1 MKIGLLTTRLFA
13 SAASGGERCTQ
24 RLLEGL
30 LALGHE
36 VEVAGLGDAPPPQ
49 PGLHWHALGPL
60 PPPFAEWPAW
70 ARVAH
75 VGHALL
81 AREASTTLRQQGRGA
96 AQRLRGVLAR
106 WQQEGLD
113 ALLVDHLQAW
123 PGLAHARAGAPALPR
138 PLLLMHNLESAGY
151 ARLARGAA
159 GWRGAARQRFLL
171 REARLL
177 AQLEDQALAGCA
189 ALACLSEHDAAAL
202 APRLRALA
210 NPAPVLVL
218 PGYPPLTQPV
228 APRPADGWRQI
239 GLIGSWTWGP
249 NRAALDWML
258 ARVLPLL
265 PPCCR
270 LVIAGGGLDGLPVPP
285 GSRDRVRVLGRVPS
299 PADLY
304 AVADVVAVPSVQG
317 SGVQE
322 KAIEAIASGRPVV
335 ATPHALRGLG
345 AELPPQVHAVDDAA
359 LFAHLCAT
367 VTTPGAQAG
376 APWRWAEQ
384 RRRAYFE
391 ALQQGLG
398 AAARQPAVAR

>member
-1 MKIGLLTTRLFA
+1 MRIGLLTTRLFA
-13 SAASGGERCTQ
+13 TAASGGERCTQ

-36 VEVAGLGDAPPPQ
+36 VEVAGLGEAPAPQ
-49 PGLHWHALGPL
+49 PGLRWHTLGPL
-60 PPPFAEWPAW
+60 PAPFAEWPVW

-96 AQRLRGVLAR
+96 APRLHRLLSR
-106 WQQEGLD
+106 WQHEGLD

-123 PGLAHARAGAPALPR
+123 PWLARARADAPALPR

-151 ARLARGAA
+151 AGLACDAA
-159 GWRGAARQRFLL
+159 GWRGAARRRFLL

-177 AQLEDQALAGCA
+177 ARLEDQALAGCA
-189 ALACLSEHDAAAL
+189 ALACLSEHDAATL
-202 APRLRALA
+202 APRLQALA

-218 PGYPPLTQPV
+218 PGYPPAVQPV
-228 APRPADGWRQI
+228 APRQADGWRQI

-265 PPCCR
+265 PHRCR
-270 LVIAGGGLDGLPVPP
+270 LVIAGGGLDGLPLPP
-285 GSRDRVRVLGRVPS
+285 GSRGRVRVLGRVPS

-304 AVADVVAVPSVQG
+304 TQADVVAVPSVQG

-345 AELPPQVHAVDDAA
+345 AELPPQVHAVADAA
-359 LFAHLCAT
+359 AFAHLCAT
-367 VTTPGAQAG
+367 V
-376 APWRWAEQ
+376 APPAAPAVSPARWAEQ
-384 RRRAYFE
+384 RRHAYFE
-391 ALQQGLG
+391 ALQRGLG
-398 AAARQPAVAR
+398 AAAAR